1 MWLLT
6 KGEPLKAQKTLG
18 KLRGWPSHETF
29 SSKEFREMIAY
40 TSTTM
45 VHREDDDTE
54 TGRYLVI
61 IYL

>member
-6 KGEPLKAQKTLG
+6 KGEPLKAQQTLG
-18 KLRGWPSHETF
+18 KLRGWQSHETG

-45 VHREDDDTE
+45 VHEDDDTE
-54 TGRYLVI
+54 TGRYLI
-61 IYL
+61 IIPIV